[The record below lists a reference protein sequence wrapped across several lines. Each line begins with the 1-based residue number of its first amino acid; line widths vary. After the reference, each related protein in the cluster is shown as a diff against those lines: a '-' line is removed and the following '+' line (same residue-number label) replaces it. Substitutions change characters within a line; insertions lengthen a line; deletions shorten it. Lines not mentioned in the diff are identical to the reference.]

1 VEHFRLDYKLS
12 DYTIPSIH
20 LDFALGESETI
31 ITTTSQVSPLTHTTG
46 ADLLLDGEELELLEL
61 SVNGRVLESHE
72 YLYKGDVLRI
82 FGASFPSDG
91 TSSFE
96 LRSKVRVQPDK
107 NLALSGLYKSGDTTL
122 LCTQCEAMGF
132 RRIAF
137 HMDRPD
143 VLSRYTVRLQGDKAR
158 YPLLLSNGNQIAS
171 GDVAAVPVGEQQ
183 QQQVQQGQQ
192 HYAVWEDPFPKPSY
206 LFAVVAGDLGSIHSS
221 FTTRSGRVV
230 QLGIYSDKENSN
242 QLEHAMYSIKESMRW
257 DEETFGLECDLD
269 TYNIVAT
276 NDFNQGAMENKGLN
290 IFNSAYTLA
299 DPKSATD
306 ADYEGILGVIGH
318 EYFHNWSGNR
328 VTVRD
333 WFQLTLKEGLTVF
346 RDQWFS
352 SDMTG
357 RAVKRIEDVRLLRT
371 VQFAEDAGPLAH
383 CIRPD
388 SYISMDNFC
397 KEFVLFFV
405 LFALFVLFY
414 YFLCVFYSGCKF

>member
-1 VEHFRLDYKLS
+1 
-12 DYTIPSIH
+12 
-20 LDFALGESETI
+20 
-31 ITTTSQVSPLTHTTG
+31 
-46 ADLLLDGEELELLEL
+46 
-61 SVNGRVLESHE
+61 
-72 YLYKGDVLRI
+72 
-82 FGASFPSDG
+82 
-91 TSSFE
+91 
-96 LRSKVRVQPDK
+96 
-107 NLALSGLYKSGDTTL
+107 
-122 LCTQCEAMGF
+122 
-132 RRIAF
+132 
-137 HMDRPD
+137 
-143 VLSRYTVRLQGDKAR
+143 
-158 YPLLLSNGNQIAS
+158 
-171 GDVAAVPVGEQQ
+171 
-183 QQQVQQGQQ
+183 
-192 HYAVWEDPFPKPSY
+192 
-206 LFAVVAGDLGSIHSS
+206 
-221 FTTRSGRVV
+221 
-230 QLGIYSDKENSN
+230 
-242 QLEHAMYSIKESMRW
+242 
-257 DEETFGLECDLD
+257 
-269 TYNIVAT
+269 
-276 NDFNQGAMENKGLN
+276 MENKGLN

-414 YFLCVFYSGCKF
+414 CFLCVFYSGCKF